1 MAVNIIYILG
11 LSSYIFS
18 HYFPH
23 LALGRGRLSSKYLL
37 DGSDS
42 ESDNENKNEDDTD
55 GNMPSKNFAILLV
68 EKFIYEDSDKNF
80 YLDEALKHKGS
91 CLAFSLYH
99 CIFCLQ
105 YSALR

>member
-1 MAVNIIYILG
+1 MNYYNCLYYKFIVNSCTITV
-11 LSSYIFS
+11 F
-18 HYFPH
+18 

-68 EKFIYEDSDKNF
+68 EKFIYEDSDKSF
-80 YLDEALKHKGS
+80 YLDEALKHKG
-91 CLAFSLYH
+91 
-99 CIFCLQ
+99 
-105 YSALR
+105 

>member
-1 MAVNIIYILG
+1 M
-11 LSSYIFS
+11 
-18 HYFPH
+18 
-23 LALGRGRLSSKYLL
+23 GRGRLSSKYLL

-80 YLDEALKHKGS
+80 YLDEALKHKGLFLIPTAHNILYQLINITS
-91 CLAFSLYH
+91 CQILV
-99 CIFCLQ
+99 IQ
-105 YSALR
+105 